1 MRQVLSVA
9 AVVLAAFSALP
20 AAVQDKPN
28 FAGTWKLTSE
38 AGGDPFTSPQLVVTQ
53 DAKLLTVTTSSQMG
67 EIKTVYN
74 VDGSEASSP
83 LDFGGGSIDRT
94 TRMSWEGT
102 KLVMTTKAD
111 FGGMPFETK
120 AVWTLD
126 AGGTLMVET
135 TRPDFMGG
143 GGPVTTKGSYKK

>member
-1 MRQVLSVA
+1 MTRVLSVA
-9 AVVLAAFSALP
+9 AVVLVLSGLSVAA
-20 AAVQDKPN
+20 QDKPN

-38 AGGDPFTSPQLVVTQ
+38 GGGDPFTSPEMVVTQ
-53 DAKLLTVTTSSQMG
+53 DAKLMTVTTSSQMG
-67 EIKTVYN
+67 EIKTSYN
-74 VDGSEASSP
+74 VDGTEGSSP
-83 LDFGGGSIDRT
+83 LDFAGNSIPRT
-94 TRMSWEGT
+94 TKLAWEGS

-126 AGGTLMVET
+126 ASGTLQVET
-135 TRPDFMGG
+135 TRPDFQGG